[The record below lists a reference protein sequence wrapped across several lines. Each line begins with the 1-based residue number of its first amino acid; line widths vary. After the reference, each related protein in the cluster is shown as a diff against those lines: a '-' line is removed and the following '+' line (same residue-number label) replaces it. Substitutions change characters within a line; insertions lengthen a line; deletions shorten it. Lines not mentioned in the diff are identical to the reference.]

1 MKMLAQKKQLEQ
13 LESTISAE
21 EKKKIE
27 DLITKL
33 EEAIQ
38 KEDYTSMKEGT
49 ENLKKSMMEAGEQV
63 YKNADGNQNAEND
76 VIETDFS
83 SEK

>member
-1 MKMLAQKKQLEQ
+1 
-13 LESTISAE
+13 
-21 EKKKIE
+21 
-27 DLITKL
+27 
-33 EEAIQ
+33 
-38 KEDYTSMKEGT
+38 MKEKM

-63 YKNADGNQNAEND
+63 YKNADGTQSAEND